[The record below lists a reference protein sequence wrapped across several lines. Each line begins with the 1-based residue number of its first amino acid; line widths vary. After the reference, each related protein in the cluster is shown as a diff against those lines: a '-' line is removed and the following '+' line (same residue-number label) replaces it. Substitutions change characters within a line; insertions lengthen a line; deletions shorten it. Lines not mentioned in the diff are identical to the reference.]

1 MSNIV
6 SDNIARMVHLYSY
19 KSNTST
25 SSNPQSVVEY
35 HKVAPDGKTYGI
47 LKEGTKYYIK
57 VAPVKDTKVLA
68 EDYDYIGGITNK
80 KRYEY
85 DSYANAYKQFDLKMM
100 SINEAFDNVYDDV
113 EYSESKPEQAE
124 WQIKETK
131 EMRAEIDRYRQIVEN
146 VDKVLTEGTN
156 AKRPKVGKGV
166 PEIGKHGD
174 CEPFCKKADG
184 TMNQKTGSCKNAE
197 CADDTF
203 NEDPMTTDKVNK
215 LKERENFNGS
225 DKTYSKKAKV
235 DKSGKRKVNEQTA
248 LSVNDNPNYMDMSHG
263 TKKGSSAPYCC
274 GDGNCSCDDLIEG
287 ECFDDDNMNN
297 PKPET
302 GCGKCK
308 SKPFDKRVNEE
319 TMLPDEAAGFEDEE
333 DGELTQDYN
342 DDAPF
347 GYEEDGFSNEGD
359 EAEEYSENDEDVDD
373 FDISIEDEDDEF
385 DDVEDGLEDEEEDL
399 EDAEYN
405 FEDAE
410 DDLDDGDFE
419 DAEDNLEDAED
430 DLEVAE
436 DGIGDIELELDDDRL
451 DGEFEP
457 EAGECLNEWA
467 EDEPE
472 IYKDIEADFRAIAK
486 PIVLHISKFYSK
498 GDRVICVSLLKEYR
512 KKLMQ
517 EVNNIMKG
525 YGYRLYDT
533 GRNDDYAILTYK
545 RSPKST
551 GPETDD
557 GYMMNESVIDYF
569 GKHPAYRKSP
579 FTLPDDKEI
588 DKWGRD
594 WNDDSAKG
602 GEYGRS
608 KGNGSPYDEELLI
621 DNIVKHFLKKKAN

>member
-19 KSNTST
+19 KSDTST
-25 SSNPQSVVEY
+25 SNKPQSVVEY

-100 SINEAFDNVYDDV
+100 SINEAFNNVYDDV
-113 EYSESKPEQAE
+113 EYSDSKHEQAE

-166 PEIGKHGD
+166 GEIGKHGD
-174 CEPFCKKADG
+174 CEPFCKKASG
-184 TMNQKTGSCKNAE
+184 EMNQKTGSCKNAK

-203 NEDPMTTDKVNK
+203 DENPMSTEKVNK
-215 LKERENFNGS
+215 MGEHENFNGN
-225 DKTYSKKAKV
+225 DKTYSKKAKI
-235 DKSGKRKVNEQTA
+235 DKKRMNEQTA

-274 GDGNCSCDDLIEG
+274 GDDECSCDDLFEDAF
-287 ECFDDDNMNN
+287 FDDDNLNN
-297 PKPET
+297 PKPGT

-308 SKPFDKRVNEE
+308 TKPFNKRVNED
-319 TMLPDEAAGFEDEE
+319 TMLPDEAAGFESDGDDE
-333 DGELTQDYN
+333 LNQDYN
-342 DDAPF
+342 DEAPF
-347 GYEEDGFSNEGD
+347 GYEDDELSNEGEDTD
-359 EAEEYSENDEDVDD
+359 EYGESGDEYSENDGDIDD
-373 FDISIEDEDDEF
+373 FDISIDDEEDEYDYDDLDDAERELEDGENNF
-385 DDVEDGLEDEEEDL
+385 DDAERDL
-399 EDAEYN
+399 EDSERDLDDAERDLDDAERDFEVGEYKEGN
-405 FEDAE
+405 DEFEDAE
-410 DDLDDGDFE
+410 NDFE
-419 DAEDNLEDAED
+419 SAED
-430 DLEVAE
+430 DFESAE
-436 DGIGDIELELDDDRL
+436 
-451 DGEFEP
+451 GEFDDAEREFDDAEP
-457 EAGECLNEWA
+457 
-467 EDEPE
+467 
-472 IYKDIEADFRAIAK
+472 DF
-486 PIVLHISKFYSK
+486 
-498 GDRVICVSLLKEYR
+498 
-512 KKLMQ
+512 
-517 EVNNIMKG
+517 
-525 YGYRLYDT
+525 
-533 GRNDDYAILTYK
+533 
-545 RSPKST
+545 
-551 GPETDD
+551 
-557 GYMMNESVIDYF
+557 MNEGVIDYF

-588 DKWGRD
+588 DRWGRD

-608 KGNGSPYDEELLI
+608 KGKSSPYDEELLI
-621 DNIVKHFLKKKAN
+621 DNIVKHFLKKKVR